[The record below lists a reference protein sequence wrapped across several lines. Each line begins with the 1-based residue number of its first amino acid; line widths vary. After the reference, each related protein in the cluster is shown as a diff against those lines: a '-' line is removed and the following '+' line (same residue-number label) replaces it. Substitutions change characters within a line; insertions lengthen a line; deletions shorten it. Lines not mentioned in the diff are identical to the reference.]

1 MQHAAIEKGQ
11 YFYLNR
17 PLKFIE
23 LTSRE
28 KDVLSLEKME
38 VNTNNKTELLNI
50 SRSKTTAAT
59 IEKIKADDF
68 KFTNI
73 KPMTRNGDYNA
84 IEPLQR

>member
-1 MQHAAIEKGQ
+1 
-11 YFYLNR
+11 
-17 PLKFIE
+17 
-23 LTSRE
+23 
-28 KDVLSLEKME
+28 VLSLDLKME

-73 KPMTRNGDYNA
+73 KSYDPDMEDYNA
-84 IEPLQR
+84 IEPLQEMKRFKAID

>member
-1 MQHAAIEKGQ
+1 
-11 YFYLNR
+11 
-17 PLKFIE
+17 
-23 LTSRE
+23 
-28 KDVLSLEKME
+28 ME

-73 KPMTRNGDYNA
+73 KPMTRGYGKIIMLLNRYK
-84 IEPLQR
+84 R

>member
-1 MQHAAIEKGQ
+1 
-11 YFYLNR
+11 
-17 PLKFIE
+17 
-23 LTSRE
+23 
-28 KDVLSLEKME
+28 ME

-73 KPMTRNGDYNA
+73 KSYDPRIWKIIMLLNRYKRRFKA
-84 IEPLQR
+84 ID

>member
-1 MQHAAIEKGQ
+1 M
-11 YFYLNR
+11 F
-17 PLKFIE
+17 
-23 LTSRE
+23 
-28 KDVLSLEKME
+28 SLDLKME

-73 KPMTRNGDYNA
+73 KSYDPRIWKDYNA
-84 IEPLQR
+84 IEPLQEMKRFKAID